1 MARRRGPP
9 SRGWKTFL
17 RDHSDGIAV
26 MDLFVVPT
34 ISFRLLY
41 GLLILQHDRR
51 HIYGWQLPRTRPLK
65 GSPASWLRPVAGSR
79 LHDTLSVIEIAFT
92 AKYSSGVS
100 ARWASKIDRCRPG
113 HRGKWI
119 RGTSHRLDP
128 KGMR

>member
-1 MARRRGPP
+1 M
-9 SRGWKTFL
+9 
-17 RDHSDGIAV
+17 
-26 MDLFVVPT
+26 MDLFVMPT

-41 GLLILQHDRR
+41 GLLILRHDRR

-100 ARWASKIDRCRPG
+100 ARWASEIDRYRRG
-113 HRGKWI
+113 HRGKMDTRNVSSARSEGNALTMSWCLGNDTFVTCCC
-119 RGTSHRLDP
+119 RT
-128 KGMR
+128 